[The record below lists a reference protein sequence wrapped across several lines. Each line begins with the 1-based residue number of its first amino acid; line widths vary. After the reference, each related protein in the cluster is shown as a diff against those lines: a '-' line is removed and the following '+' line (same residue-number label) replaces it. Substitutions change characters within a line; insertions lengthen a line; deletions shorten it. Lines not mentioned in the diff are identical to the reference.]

1 MLTSVDNTKQHQ
13 NSFYCTFWHKSESNV
28 KYQHDTHTRHV
39 GHIISKFS
47 EDHTS
52 RLFVA
57 WLHLLAEFLQR
68 NRGSVVVITS
78 VQLRMNPPYTH
89 ICPSYDVLDLWP
101 AHCSRGGGVRCEG
114 QGRIE
119 KLWGGSAW
127 SFQPVITHH
136 HYLLVLQRLN
146 GSAQAAIKHLSF
158 TAGRFFFSVTW
169 RRVKRL
175 KTEPERAL
183 ASRAQTAVNKSGN
196 QSAAGCMRTRWK
208 TSWIVFRNTRTRL
221 VLMFL
226 QCIKGA

>member
-101 AHCSRGGGVRCEG
+101 AHCSRGGGEV
-114 QGRIE
+114 
-119 KLWGGSAW
+119 WGSGEDREVVGWVS
-127 SFQPVITHH
+127 
-136 HYLLVLQRLN
+136 LE
-146 GSAQAAIKHLSF
+146 LS
-158 TAGRFFFSVTW
+158 TSNYSSSLSPCVTEAKRFS
-169 RRVKRL
+169 
-175 KTEPERAL
+175 
-183 ASRAQTAVNKSGN
+183 SS
-196 QSAAGCMRTRWK
+196 CH
-208 TSWIVFRNTRTRL
+208 
-221 VLMFL
+221 
-226 QCIKGA
+226 